1 MGYIRSFLYEFR
13 NTYTVDDRLIT
24 ILFASIFLPWE
35 ITLGVVVISTLYIL
49 IKSNFIETLKRISCG
64 KVLMLFAL
72 YLMIT
77 STLNSN
83 WLGLGLSVGMAALF
97 INVIH
102 YRRYIHKD
110 LFEQIVDIA
119 IILSVVAVVASIFEQ
134 VHYMSLFD
142 GMGFF
147 DIQNKP
153 QFRVHTFYYN
163 ANYYAMMLLFIECMC
178 IYKFFKIT
186 KVSFRFYY
194 TGIGCLNLFALF
206 LTGGRIAWL
215 CLALGVLVM
224 LLVNRWY
231 KLFGCTIFAGI
242 GAVGLLSLKP
252 NLLPRLA
259 SQGLAIGRRTKIW
272 ETAGLIMQDSWLF
285 GRGPLTYYNVY
296 ESYTQEY
303 IATYGMESLK
313 QYKLG
318 ISSQHAH
325 SMFLE
330 PIVSFGLV
338 GTIIFG
344 IYLFAQIRTMFQ
356 LLSKKIDRTLAA
368 LIFGFVVVTIA
379 FCVID
384 FPIFWLQTG
393 LCLLLVMGSMD
404 VYRKE
409 LSLC

>member
-35 ITLGVVVISTLYIL
+35 ISVGVIVLGMLYIL
-49 IKSNFIETLKRISCG
+49 IKSNFMETLKRIPFA
-64 KVLMLFAL
+64 KVLMLFSL
-72 YLMIT
+72 YLMVT

-83 WLGLGLSVGMAALF
+83 WLGLGLSFGMAALF

-102 YRRYIHKD
+102 YRRYIHRD
-110 LFEQIVDIA
+110 LFEQIIDIA
-119 IILSVVAVVASIFEQ
+119 ILLSVIGVAVAVVEQ
-134 VHYMSLFD
+134 FHYMSLFD
-142 GMGFF
+142 GMGFL
-147 DIQNKP
+147 DVQNKP

-178 IYKFFKIT
+178 IYKFFRIT
-186 KVSFRFYY
+186 KLTFRFYY
-194 TGIGCLNLFALF
+194 MAIGCLNLFALY

-215 CLALGVLVM
+215 CLALGILVM
-224 LLVNRWY
+224 LVVNRWY
-231 KLFGCTIFAGI
+231 KLFGFTIFAGA

-252 NLLPRLA
+252 DLLPRLA

-272 ETAGLIMQDSWLF
+272 ETAGLIIQDSWLF

-296 ESYTQEY
+296 DSYTSEY
-303 IATYGMESLK
+303 ISTYGMESLK

-325 SMFLE
+325 SMFIE
-330 PIVSFGLV
+330 PIVSFGVV
-338 GTIIFG
+338 GTIIIS
-344 IYLFAQIRTMFQ
+344 IYLFSQIRAMFR
-356 LLSKKIDRTLAA
+356 LLCKKIDRTLAS
-368 LIFGFVVVTIA
+368 LMFGFITVTIA

-384 FPIFWLQTG
+384 FPIFWVQTG
-393 LCLLLVMGSMD
+393 MLFLLMLGSMD
-404 VYRKE
+404 IYRKE
-409 LSLC
+409 LIA

>member
-1 MGYIRSFLYEFR
+1 MGYVRSFLYEFK

-35 ITLGVVVISTLYIL
+35 ISVGVVLLGMVYIL
-49 IKSNFIETLKRISCG
+49 VKSNFVETLKRITG
-64 KVLMLFAL
+64 AKALMLFSL

-77 STLNSN
+77 STLSGN
-83 WLGLGLSVGMAALF
+83 WLGLLLSFGLGAMF

-102 YRRYIHKD
+102 YRRYIYRD
-110 LFEQIVDIA
+110 LFEQILDIA
-119 IILSVVAVVASIFEQ
+119 IILSVVAVVVAVVEQ
-134 VHYMSLFD
+134 FHYMSLFE
-142 GMGFF
+142 GMGFL

-153 QFRVHTFYYN
+153 QFRVHTFYFN

-178 IYKFFKIT
+178 VYKFFRISKL
-186 KVSFRFYY
+186 SFRFYY
-194 TGIGCLNLFALF
+194 AGIGCLNLFALY

-215 CLALGVLVM
+215 CLALGVLAM

-272 ETAGLIMQDSWLF
+272 ETAVLIIQDSWLF

-296 ESYTQEY
+296 DSYTKEY

-325 SMFLE
+325 TIFLE
-330 PIVSFGLV
+330 PLVSFGIV
-338 GTIIFG
+338 GTIIFLVF
-344 IYLFAQIRTMFQ
+344 LFSQLRILIR
-356 LLSKKIDRTLAA
+356 LLTKKIDRTLAS
-368 LIFGFVVVTIA
+368 LMFGFLMVTIA
-379 FCVID
+379 FCIID
-384 FPIFWLQTG
+384 FPIFWVQTG
-393 LCLLLVMGSMD
+393 MVFLFVFGGMD
-404 VYRKE
+404 MYRKE
-409 LSLC
+409 LSVC